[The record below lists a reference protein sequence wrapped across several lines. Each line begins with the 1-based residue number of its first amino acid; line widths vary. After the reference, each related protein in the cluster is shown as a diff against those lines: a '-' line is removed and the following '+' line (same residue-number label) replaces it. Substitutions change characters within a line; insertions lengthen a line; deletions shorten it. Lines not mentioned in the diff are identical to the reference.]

1 MLPRGRDFVVR
12 RKFVEEL
19 DVASERGAREDAFE
33 QIVAQQGVLPDLARH
48 RRLKR
53 IQIVNSLPGVRTL
66 VKQILINIGNR
77 RSVWIDS
84 TRPGENTLEE
94 GAFTIGGKRR
104 ADPRRAEGGAV
115 HP

>member
-12 RKFVEEL
+12 REFVEEL
-19 DVASERGAREDAFE
+19 NVGGERSAREDAFE
-33 QIVAQQGVLPDLARH
+33 QIVAQQGVLFNLARH

-53 IQIVNSLPGVRTL
+53 VQIVNSLPGVRTL

-84 TRPGENTLEE
+84 ARPGKNSLVER
-94 GAFTIGGKRR
+94 AFAIGGERR
-104 ADPRRAEGGAV
+104 R
-115 HP
+115 